1 MGRPA
6 LPGSPGR
13 PDNRCPVGG
22 DDQLVLQRIEA
33 LLDAPATGA
42 AAPSLESLEEIL
54 TDGYAE
60 ALALEAERSRI
71 ERRFGEVARTV
82 EEPAPI
88 GVTDE
93 LLALAKRLTH
103 ADAEIGRLRAVLQRL
118 QARTR
123 ALRHAT

>member
-1 MGRPA
+1 MLR
-6 LPGSPGR
+6 
-13 PDNRCPVGG
+13 
-22 DDQLVLQRIEA
+22 RIET

-42 AAPSLESLEEIL
+42 AAPSLASLEATL
-54 TDGYAE
+54 TEGYAR

-82 EEPAPI
+82 EPPVTS

-103 ADAEIGRLRAVLQRL
+103 ADAEIGSLRAVLRQL

-123 ALRHAT
+123 ALRHASNVIV